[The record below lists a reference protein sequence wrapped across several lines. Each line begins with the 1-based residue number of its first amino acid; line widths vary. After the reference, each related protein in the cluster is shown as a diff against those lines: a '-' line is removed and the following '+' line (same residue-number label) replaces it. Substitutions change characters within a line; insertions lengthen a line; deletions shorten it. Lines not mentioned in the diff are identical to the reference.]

1 MANIEYNQYSW
12 VTSTEKQDGCN
23 WESVFSCDD
32 DCNSSKRRR
41 IDHKEATSEFEQ
53 NVPQYFDLQPLE
65 LPLEPS
71 ADGSEEDVAQYF
83 GLQPKELSLE
93 TFIFGVACKNLV
105 EEKIDTSPSWEDFF
119 QFMVSQNPDVVTE
132 PDAVKGPNVSTTPRK
147 AYNVRRESSIVVKD
161 SKIRY
166 FCTKC
171 TETFSTLRGLKN
183 HQNTHKFRSTTAT
196 RSPRISY
203 RSEPRQQPNPIHK
216 KEFTCPRCERGFNI
230 KGDRLVHLVTESC
243 VRADRYLRRVTGGW
257 ECTYCDKIFN
267 SRDYAERHVRANHE
281 AGRRLQCPVCKE
293 DFTGFKGNVL
303 VRHVINR
310 HPEYLDDLDS

>member
-1 MANIEYNQYSW
+1 MGIC
-12 VTSTEKQDGCN
+12 V
-23 WESVFSCDD
+23 
-32 DCNSSKRRR
+32 
-41 IDHKEATSEFEQ
+41 
-53 NVPQYFDLQPLE
+53 
-65 LPLEPS
+65 
-71 ADGSEEDVAQYF
+71 
-83 GLQPKELSLE
+83 
-93 TFIFGVACKNLV
+93 GVACKNLV

-147 AYNVRRESSIVVKD
+147 AFNVRHKSSIVVKD

-243 VRADRYLRRVTGGW
+243 VRADRYLRLVTGGW
-257 ECTYCDKIFN
+257 ECT
-267 SRDYAERHVRANHE
+267 R
-281 AGRRLQCPVCKE
+281 
-293 DFTGFKGNVL
+293 
-303 VRHVINR
+303 
-310 HPEYLDDLDS
+310 

>member
-1 MANIEYNQYSW
+1 
-12 VTSTEKQDGCN
+12 
-23 WESVFSCDD
+23 
-32 DCNSSKRRR
+32 
-41 IDHKEATSEFEQ
+41 
-53 NVPQYFDLQPLE
+53 
-65 LPLEPS
+65 
-71 ADGSEEDVAQYF
+71 
-83 GLQPKELSLE
+83 
-93 TFIFGVACKNLV
+93 
-105 EEKIDTSPSWEDFF
+105 
-119 QFMVSQNPDVVTE
+119 MVSQNPDVVTE
-132 PDAVKGPNVSTTPRK
+132 PDAVKDPIVSTTPRK
-147 AYNVRRESSIVVKD
+147 AYNSRRESSIVVKD

-171 TETFSTLRGLKN
+171 IENFSTLRGLKN

-216 KEFTCPRCERGFNI
+216 KEFTCPRCERSFCI

-310 HPEYLDDLDS
+310 HPEYLDELDS